1 MDFYVSLGITLVI
14 AITVH
19 EFSHAFVA
27 DQLGDDLPRRQGR
40 VTLNPLAHLDP
51 MGSLLFI
58 VSGFGWGRP
67 VLTNPYNFRR
77 RSGPSGDNPII
88 AGILNSGDPVRTGMA
103 LVAAA
108 GPFSNF
114 VMALVAAIPIKLGLV
129 NVISFSGNSIIP
141 SLSYFLLIFISVN
154 IGLMLF
160 NLIPIAPLDGFKVA
174 LGLLPDQWAD
184 ALARLEQVGPILLL
198 LLIVGGRFGFDF
210 LGVLIGPA
218 RDTLMRLIVG

>member
-67 VLTNPYNFRR
+67 VLTNP
-77 RSGPSGDNPII
+77 
-88 AGILNSGDPVRTGMA
+88 
-103 LVAAA
+103 
-108 GPFSNF
+108 
-114 VMALVAAIPIKLGLV
+114 
-129 NVISFSGNSIIP
+129 
-141 SLSYFLLIFISVN
+141 
-154 IGLMLF
+154 
-160 NLIPIAPLDGFKVA
+160 
-174 LGLLPDQWAD
+174 
-184 ALARLEQVGPILLL
+184 
-198 LLIVGGRFGFDF
+198 
-210 LGVLIGPA
+210 
-218 RDTLMRLIVG
+218 